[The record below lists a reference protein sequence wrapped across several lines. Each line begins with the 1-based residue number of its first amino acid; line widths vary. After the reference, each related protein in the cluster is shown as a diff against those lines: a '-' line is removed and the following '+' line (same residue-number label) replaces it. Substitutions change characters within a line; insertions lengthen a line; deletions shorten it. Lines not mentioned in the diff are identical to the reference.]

1 MPLPDG
7 QASDDQSMRIAI
19 VSDAW
24 QPQVNGVVR
33 TLERLLIELATLG
46 HVAEVIGPDHFRS
59 IPCPTYPDIR
69 LSFALGP
76 RLAKLIEAIKPSAIH
91 IATEGPLGWAARSYC
106 LHRRLPFTTA
116 YHTRF
121 PEYVRARTAL
131 PVAASYRLLRQ
142 FHVRSSCVMV
152 ATASLERELS
162 ARGFLRLRRWS
173 RGVDTELFRPRGKT
187 ALDLPR
193 PIHLY
198 VGRLA
203 VEKNL
208 RSFLDLELPGSIV
221 LVGDGPQEKELKRRY
236 PKVHFL
242 GRRTGE
248 DLAGIYDAADV
259 FVFPSRTDTFGLV
272 LLEALAAGVPVAAF
286 PVPGPQDVIGDSGAG
301 VLSDDLGA
309 AIKAALNVPA
319 AKAREHALR
328 FSWKRSAE
336 QFIENLRPLCQPKD
350 NLWCHGENVNSPAG
364 DRLILE

>member
-1 MPLPDG
+1 
-7 QASDDQSMRIAI
+7 
-19 VSDAW
+19 
-24 QPQVNGVVR
+24 
-33 TLERLLIELATLG
+33 
-46 HVAEVIGPDHFRS
+46 
-59 IPCPTYPDIR
+59 
-69 LSFALGP
+69 
-76 RLAKLIEAIKPSAIH
+76 
-91 IATEGPLGWAARSYC
+91 
-106 LHRRLPFTTA
+106 
-116 YHTRF
+116 
-121 PEYVRARTAL
+121 
-131 PVAASYRLLRQ
+131 
-142 FHVRSSCVMV
+142 MV

-242 GRRTGE
+242 GRRIGE

-301 VLSDDLGA
+301 VLSDDLRA
-309 AIKAALNVPA
+309 AIKAALSVPA